1 MMNFLENI
9 IENLQNET
17 ESSYLEFKESENNL
31 PKDFWETYSAF
42 ANTSGGFVILGIKEK
57 PFEIV
62 GIKNPNKLIKDL
74 FNLSANTDKVNL
86 NLLSSSNVEQRIV
99 NDKTI
104 ISIYIPE
111 APMNQKPVF
120 FNKDIRN
127 TFIRRNDGDYRAT
140 TEELKRFIRNS
151 SDNND
156 NELLSDYTID
166 DLDTDS
172 ILELKSTAHSRYP
185 ARNFIE
191 MDNEKFLET
200 IGVFQIDRNDNRKL
214 KLTLAGLLF
223 LGKYE
228 AIQQLIPHFHL
239 EYLNQRGST
248 ESRWRDRVSSGDISL
263 NNMNLYNFYK
273 IVLEK
278 LRATVEEPFDLD
290 ERMVRKSSSD
300 LRESLREAL
309 ANTLIHADYQD
320 PETSIKIV
328 VTNYFYS
335 FLNPGIMKIS
345 KEQFFTGGKSQPRN
359 NCLITLFRLIGAS
372 ERVGDGGRIILATT
386 EKNNFRHPE
395 LETDLHKTF
404 LKIWTAALVDSYP
417 ELSKNAVKVLLYIK
431 ENHRVSKSQIMK
443 DLNLSDYYTRHA
455 LEEIL
460 SKEYITKFGK
470 SKNTAYLWNPT
481 RLETIAAVNSLVKF
495 VESPDFIKK

>member
-1 MMNFLENI
+1 MEYLQNI
-9 IENLQNET
+9 INNLQNET
-17 ESSYLEFKESENNL
+17 ESSYLEFKEAKTDL
-31 PKDFWETYSAF
+31 PKDFWETYSSF
-42 ANTSGGFVILGIKEK
+42 ANTSGGLVILGIKEK
-57 PFEIV
+57 PFEII
-62 GIKNPNKLIKDL
+62 GIRNPNKLIKDL
-74 FNLSANTDKVNL
+74 FNLSASTNKVNL
-86 NLLSSSNVEQRIV
+86 NLLSSNSVKQHII

-111 APMNQKPVF
+111 APINKKPVF
-120 FNKDIRN
+120 FNQNIIN
-127 TFIRRNDGDYRAT
+127 TFIRRNEGDYRAT

-151 SDNND
+151 SDDND
-156 NELLSDYTID
+156 NELLSNYTID
-166 DLDTDS
+166 DLNTDS
-172 ILELKSTAHSRYP
+172 ILELKSTVQ
-185 ARNFIE
+185 ARAPIENFIE
-191 MDNEKFLET
+191 MDNQKFLEK
-200 IGVFQIDRNDNRKL
+200 IGVFQIDRNDNRKS

-248 ESRWRDRVSSGDISL
+248 ENRWKDRVSSGDLSL

-278 LRATVEEPFDLD
+278 LIATVEEPFDLD
-290 ERMVRKSSSD
+290 KRMVRKTSSD

-404 LKIWTAALVDSYP
+404 LKIWTAALADSYP
-417 ELSKNAVKVLLYIK
+417 ELSDNAVKVLLYIK
-431 ENHRVSKSQIMK
+431 ENHKVSKAQIMK
-443 DLNLSDYYTRHA
+443 TLNLSDYYTRQA
-455 LEEIL
+455 LDEIL
-460 SKEYITKFGK
+460 SKQYIFKLGK
-470 SKNTAYLWNPT
+470 SKNTAYQWNPT
-481 RLETIAAVNSLVKF
+481 RLEAIAAVSSLAKF
-495 VESPDFIKK
+495 VESIDFIKE